1 MDRRGIYWLLTFS
14 EFNSLEF
21 SCSTIP
27 LRFGVATLLNQEGN
41 KKTITTLLENGKL
54 LTYPFIESNQSA
66 LTKNNAKEV
75 FTKALQNFEKVGEE
89 LKIAKK
95 KSKFLDLNLKDVN
108 AALKVSS
115 MSFLLSLEIFKLPS
129 TFLFTKNCK
138 LISI

>member
-1 MDRRGIYWLLTFS
+1 MSISIVLLTFL
-14 EFNSLEF
+14 ELNSLEF

-54 LTYPFIESNQSA
+54 VTYPFIESNQSA

-95 KSKFLDLNLKDVN
+95 KSKFLDLNIKDVN

-115 MSFLLSLEIFKLPS
+115 KSCLLSL
-129 TFLFTKNCK
+129 
-138 LISI
+138 